1 MRNAP
6 TNGGAR
12 SNAVDQTNAS
22 NMALAPSE
30 VNSVDFLEWMRP
42 AGPWVLSAIVP
53 DGRITTLTFTSDKSE
68 QMRQWIASRNGAE
81 NLYFQVNSSGDK
93 KLAKKAS
100 KDDIVAADWLH
111 VDVDPKFGEAKA
123 DILARVQAFRL
134 RPSAVIDSGG
144 GYQAFWRVAS
154 TDELDDVEATNRW
167 LAAELG
173 GDHCHNIDRIM
184 RLPGTTNVP
193 NKKKRKVGR
202 EPCLAVVVWLDDSVW
217 DRAEFGRAAEVSSG
231 TRKRIVVG
239 EWTGATNVLFLA
251 EALPPWAFRMLNDA
265 RDKDGQPF
273 RSRSHHVWAFV
284 GACVRDGV
292 PHELTKWCLLNP
304 DFLVSEHIL
313 SQSNIHRAVARSIE
327 RMEAQNG

>member
-1 MRNAP
+1 MTNAP

-12 SNAVDQTNAS
+12 SSAVDQTNAS
-22 NMALAPSE
+22 NMALDTSE
-30 VNSVDFLEWMRP
+30 VNSVDFLEWFRP

-53 DGRITTLTFTSDKSE
+53 DGRITTLTFTQE
-68 QMRQWIASRNGAE
+68 NLERMRAWIASRDGAE

-100 KDDIVAADWLH
+100 KTDIVAADWLH
-111 VDVDPKFGEAKA
+111 VDVDPLPDEAKA
-123 DILARVQAFRL
+123 NILARIEAFRL

-144 GYQAFWRVAS
+144 GYQAFWRIAS
-154 TDELDDVEATNRW
+154 TDELDDVEAINRW

-173 GDHCHNIDRIM
+173 GDYCHNIDRIM

-193 NKKKRKVGR
+193 NAKKRKAGR
-202 EPCLAVVVWLDDSVW
+202 EPCPARVVWRDESVW
-217 DRAEFGRAAEVSSG
+217 DRGEFERVAGESSG
-231 TRKRIVVG
+231 ARKRVVVG
-239 EWTGATNVLFLA
+239 EWTGATDVLFLA
-251 EALPPWAFRMLNDA
+251 EALPPWAFRMLRDA
-265 RDKDGQPF
+265 RDKDGIPF

-313 SQSNIHRAVARSIE
+313 SQSNIDRAVERTFE